1 MSKTSKASDHVKPC
15 NIAQS
20 EKHNRRDADYIKSL
34 NPAKLYIRTE
44 LTEENTSYVSPEMK
58 GSTLQQHYD
67 FIREMVKLKTKRSM
81 QEKDV
86 EYTDKKGKVRVRKG
100 CSPIRESVVNIK
112 DVTTLDDLLRY
123 ARRVEARW
131 GIKAIQIHI
140 HRDEGHYEAPE
151 DDRSWKPN
159 LHAHIIWDWMDH
171 NTGKSLKLDA
181 DDMSEMQDM
190 VAEELDMERGQRKSE
205 TGLDHLERNDFIL
218 QKQVEENWKLE
229 EEKNRLLEEKDEA
242 ELETIMALDEK
253 REIEEKIFEARRAL
267 DRMESMTTEKQT
279 EIDKLDQNI
288 DIKRELV
295 EKYRTEAN
303 ERRKEL
309 YTLKPDKN
317 SKDNVLYAISRY
329 IMAIDSTVRF
339 CINAIID
346 YAYSGFGC
354 RGGKHGVFFYDDES
368 SAIKKVMVR
377 IAETAKVAKQ
387 TVADWLVMAANAIGH
402 FNDWELRRA
411 EKEVKDVADGLYDGR
426 IEKYEN
432 GKGMRI

>member
-1 MSKTSKASDHVKPC
+1 
-15 NIAQS
+15 
-20 EKHNRRDADYIKSL
+20 
-34 NPAKLYIRTE
+34 
-44 LTEENTSYVSPEMK
+44 
-58 GSTLQQHYD
+58 
-67 FIREMVKLKTKRSM
+67 
-81 QEKDV
+81 
-86 EYTDKKGKVRVRKG
+86 
-100 CSPIRESVVNIK
+100 
-112 DVTTLDDLLRY
+112 
-123 ARRVEARW
+123 
-131 GIKAIQIHI
+131 
-140 HRDEGHYEAPE
+140 
-151 DDRSWKPN
+151 
-159 LHAHIIWDWMDH
+159 MDH

-205 TGLDHLERNDFIL
+205 TGLDHL
-218 QKQVEENWKLE
+218 
-229 EEKNRLLEEKDEA
+229 
-242 ELETIMALDEK
+242 
-253 REIEEKIFEARRAL
+253 
-267 DRMESMTTEKQT
+267 
-279 EIDKLDQNI
+279 
-288 DIKRELV
+288 
-295 EKYRTEAN
+295 

>member
-1 MSKTSKASDHVKPC
+1 MYVFIPSDC
-15 NIAQS
+15 
-20 EKHNRRDADYIKSL
+20 
-34 NPAKLYIRTE
+34 
-44 LTEENTSYVSPEMK
+44 
-58 GSTLQQHYD
+58 
-67 FIREMVKLKTKRSM
+67 
-81 QEKDV
+81 
-86 EYTDKKGKVRVRKG
+86 
-100 CSPIRESVVNIK
+100 
-112 DVTTLDDLLRY
+112 
-123 ARRVEARW
+123 
-131 GIKAIQIHI
+131 
-140 HRDEGHYEAPE
+140 
-151 DDRSWKPN
+151 SWK
-159 LHAHIIWDWMDH
+159 
-171 NTGKSLKLDA
+171 
-181 DDMSEMQDM
+181 
-190 VAEELDMERGQRKSE
+190 
-205 TGLDHLERNDFIL
+205 
-218 QKQVEENWKLE
+218 
-229 EEKNRLLEEKDEA
+229 
-242 ELETIMALDEK
+242 
-253 REIEEKIFEARRAL
+253 
-267 DRMESMTTEKQT
+267 TEKQT